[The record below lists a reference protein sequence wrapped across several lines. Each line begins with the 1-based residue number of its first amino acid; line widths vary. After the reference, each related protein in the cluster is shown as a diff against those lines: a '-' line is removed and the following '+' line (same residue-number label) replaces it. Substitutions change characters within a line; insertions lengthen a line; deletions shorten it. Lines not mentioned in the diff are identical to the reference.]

1 MSRLGVIVA
10 TALGLTLATGARADE
25 AAAQAMEGDV
35 AYGEYL
41 AGECVT
47 CHQISGEYKGIPPI
61 VGWPTDIFIS
71 ILYEYRNE
79 QRPNEVMQLIS
90 KKLTDEEMAALAAY
104 FASRQ

>member
-1 MSRLGVIVA
+1 MEPVVAAIVG
-10 TALGLTLATGARADE
+10 ALLASSDVRADE
-25 AAAQAMEGDV
+25 AAAQSMEGDV